1 MSLNK
6 DRNIFVLT
14 SFLFPKQTH
23 RQNPATQILR
33 QRRLLLHA
41 PSDSPIRHH
50 VVTSNTSN
58 SESFILKETKLYH
71 NIDVNN
77 LFKKYTTKTFLFF
90 ILQRFNINC
99 LRVLGLLNSNL
110 TYNLLDENISVH
122 TCLQCSQQSHYCN
135 FETDIYTGF

>member
-77 LFKKYTTKTFLFF
+77 LFKNTPLNNF

-99 LRVLGLLNSNL
+99 LRVLRLLNSNL
-110 TYNLLDENISVH
+110 IYNLLDENISVH